1 MANINSISGSS
12 TNSTSSLY
20 GNRNI
25 LSGLAS
31 GMDTESMIQNSIS
44 GYQAKLTSLR
54 QDQEKIEWK
63 QEAYRGLTDQMY
75 EIAQKYTSYT
85 SKTNLSSNGFFTSAS
100 TTTAQGANAA
110 AVTASGRGKSEVE
123 ITSVSQLATASRYS
137 VSASAQSFN
146 SLYDLRGSKI
156 SVPASKKVSAIEG
169 SITLTV
175 GSTKYDVN
183 FGASDVYDD
192 AQALVE
198 GINKKLEDVGAKAKA
213 TLNDGKIT
221 FASTEDKGD
230 SVYISDASGAVKNQL
245 GVQSASSSADPN
257 RFSYNSINA
266 GGKTLV
272 IEKPIEEYLSDRT
285 VSVTLDGVTKKVSI
299 GTLTAPDLTSYDERI
314 STLQSQIDAE
324 SDEDAKAQLQL
335 QLEEANTE
343 RNDAHGAALAEQ
355 IKTNLQENINRAFGA
370 NKISVT
376 TDHGALRFDAR
387 EGSGSSLSAK
397 SDIEELGLKHEVT
410 NYFDSGRKLDSLLG
424 SDFFRS
430 EGGDSYEDKMVVVNG
445 VKIGKFGKDSSLDE
459 VMNAINSSSE
469 AGVNVSF
476 SRLTGEFVFNATSTG
491 AGQQIEF
498 GEGLASR
505 LFGGGN
511 FTEGKDAILA
521 ARVNGTELTLQRAS
535 NTLDMD
541 GMNVTLKS
549 TFTEGEAITFKTA
562 ADSDKIVDT
571 IKSFVEDINK
581 LMKDVHDAYA
591 TMPAEKSSKSHTKYE
606 PLTEDDKK
614 DMSEAAIKAYEEKA
628 KQGIVFGDSDLS
640 TLYDKLRGT
649 IEPTGQMRMDLK
661 KIGITT
667 AYSNGVTTLSIDE
680 DKLRAALD
688 SDPDSVKNV
697 FATTLDK
704 NGNEDGM
711 MKRLKKTLDAYAST
725 SFANPGILV
734 RKAGSKFSATSLLNN
749 NLQKQIDNL
758 NTQIENWETKI
769 SSKID
774 YYTKQFTALEK
785 MISTMNNQ
793 SSMLADLYG

>member
-1 MANINSISGSS
+1 
-12 TNSTSSLY
+12 
-20 GNRNI
+20 
-25 LSGLAS
+25 
-31 GMDTESMIQNSIS
+31 
-44 GYQAKLTSLR
+44 
-54 QDQEKIEWK
+54 
-63 QEAYRGLTDQMY
+63 
-75 EIAQKYTSYT
+75 
-85 SKTNLSSNGFFTSAS
+85 
-100 TTTAQGANAA
+100 
-110 AVTASGRGKSEVE
+110 
-123 ITSVSQLATASRYS
+123 
-137 VSASAQSFN
+137 
-146 SLYDLRGSKI
+146 
-156 SVPASKKVSAIEG
+156 
-169 SITLTV
+169 
-175 GSTKYDVN
+175 
-183 FGASDVYDD
+183 
-192 AQALVE
+192 
-198 GINKKLEDVGAKAKA
+198 
-213 TLNDGKIT
+213 
-221 FASTEDKGD
+221 
-230 SVYISDASGAVKNQL
+230 
-245 GVQSASSSADPN
+245 
-257 RFSYNSINA
+257 
-266 GGKTLV
+266 
-272 IEKPIEEYLSDRT
+272 
-285 VSVTLDGVTKKVSI
+285 
-299 GTLTAPDLTSYDERI
+299 
-314 STLQSQIDAE
+314 
-324 SDEDAKAQLQL
+324 
-335 QLEEANTE
+335 
-343 RNDAHGAALAEQ
+343 
-355 IKTNLQENINRAFGA
+355 
-370 NKISVT
+370 
-376 TDHGALRFDAR
+376 
-387 EGSGSSLSAK
+387 
-397 SDIEELGLKHEVT
+397 
-410 NYFDSGRKLDSLLG
+410 
-424 SDFFRS
+424 
-430 EGGDSYEDKMVVVNG
+430 
-445 VKIGKFGKDSSLDE
+445 
-459 VMNAINSSSE
+459 
-469 AGVNVSF
+469 
-476 SRLTGEFVFNATSTG
+476 
-491 AGQQIEF
+491 
-498 GEGLASR
+498 
-505 LFGGGN
+505 
-511 FTEGKDAILA
+511 
-521 ARVNGTELTLQRAS
+521 
-535 NTLDMD
+535 MD